1 MGERL
6 DAGVQQPRE
15 QEADSRD
22 REDRED
28 VGDKDGNENGHAL
41 FSLSNQRLLS
51 CYCANKLPGGPA
63 VTWPGATTRSP
74 TAGLLL
80 GLLITCGAVAT
91 YSFYTTRQISG
102 LRELQRDL
110 GDRNRKD
117 SLQLLRIQND
127 LNSLGLAMRDML
139 DAGGPYPLTAW
150 SAQFDRIRV
159 DFSDALKREEDVAVA
174 RRTPEQRQYLGNST
188 AQFWDAVDRMF
199 ALAASGHEDEAR
211 EQIRLSLQARQAA
224 LGTAVARLLVENN
237 ESEEQTAAR
246 VQDIYDR
253 VQRQV
258 YWFLTATLVAIAL
271 TSLSLIRN
279 NRRLFARLESLSTQ
293 RSELVQRLITARES
307 TLHHIARELHDEFG
321 QILTAMGSMLTARAG
336 THAPEGSPL
345 RAELRE
351 INELAQSTLN
361 NVRSLSQALHPSILD
376 EAGLDS
382 TIEWYLPT
390 VEKQM
395 GIAVSYERSGTAAAV
410 NGTASIHVYR
420 VLQEAL
426 NNVARHSGA
435 DRAWVRLRH
444 DAGVLELE
452 VEDHGK
458 GFGTRPEPRTRP
470 RRDARTRGSAWRHD
484 RVSDPRRR
492 WDVGEVAGTFGN
504 FEV

>member
-1 MGERL
+1 
-6 DAGVQQPRE
+6 
-15 QEADSRD
+15 
-22 REDRED
+22 
-28 VGDKDGNENGHAL
+28 
-41 FSLSNQRLLS
+41 
-51 CYCANKLPGGPA
+51 
-63 VTWPGATTRSP
+63 VTRPETTTRNP

-80 GLLITCGAVAT
+80 GLLVTCAAVAA

-110 GDRNRKD
+110 GDRSRRD
-117 SLQLLRIQND
+117 SLQLLRLQNN
-127 LNSLGLAMRDML
+127 LNALGLAMRDML
-139 DAGGPYPLTAW
+139 DVGGPYPLTAW
-150 SAQFDRIRV
+150 SAQFDRLRV
-159 DFSDALKREEDVAVA
+159 DFSDALKREEEVAVA
-174 RRTPEQRQYLGNST
+174 RRTPEQRQYLANAT

-199 ALAASGHEDEAR
+199 ALAASGHEDDAR

-224 LGTAVARLLVENN
+224 LSGTVARLLVENN

-246 VQDIYDR
+246 VEQIYGR

-279 NRRLFARLESLSTQ
+279 NRQLFARLESLSTQ
-293 RSELVQRLITARES
+293 RGELVQKLITARES

-321 QILTAMGSMLTARAG
+321 QILTAMGSMLRRAG

-376 EAGLDS
+376 EMGLDS

-390 VEKQM
+390 VEKQV
-395 GIAVSYERSGTAAAV
+395 GITISYERTGTAAV
-410 NGTASIHVYR
+410 LNGSASIHVYR
-420 VLQEAL
+420 VLQEAV
-426 NNVARHSGA
+426 NNVARHAGA

-444 DAGVLELE
+444 DDRVLELE

-458 GFGTRPEPRTRP
+458 GFGTTES
-470 RRDARTRGSAWRHD
+470 RGLGLVAMRERADLLGGTIEFLTPANGGTLVRLTVPNETLKS
-484 RVSDPRRR
+484 
-492 WDVGEVAGTFGN
+492 EV
-504 FEV
+504 

>member
-1 MGERL
+1 
-6 DAGVQQPRE
+6 
-15 QEADSRD
+15 
-22 REDRED
+22 
-28 VGDKDGNENGHAL
+28 
-41 FSLSNQRLLS
+41 
-51 CYCANKLPGGPA
+51 
-63 VTWPGATTRSP
+63 VTWPDAPTRSP
-74 TAGLLL
+74 TAGLVL
-80 GLLITCGAVAT
+80 GLLITCAAVAT

-102 LRELQRDL
+102 LRDLQRDL

-117 SLQLLRIQND
+117 SLQLLRLQND
-127 LNSLGLAMRDML
+127 LNALGLAMRDMV

-159 DFSDALKREEDVAVA
+159 DLTDALKREEAVAVA
-174 RRTPEQRQYLGNST
+174 RRTPEQRQYLVNAI

-199 ALAASGHEDEAR
+199 ALAASGREADAR

-224 LGTAVARLLVENN
+224 LGGTVARLLVENN

-246 VQDIYDR
+246 VQDIYVQ

-271 TSLSLIRN
+271 TSLSLIRS
-279 NRRLFARLESLSTQ
+279 NRQLFARLESLSTQ
-293 RSELVQRLITARES
+293 RRELVQRLITARES
-307 TLHHIARELHDEFG
+307 TLHHISRELHDEFG
-321 QILTAMGSMLTARAG
+321 QILTAMGSMLRRAG
-336 THAPEGSPL
+336 AHAPEGSPL
-345 RAELRE
+345 RGELRE

-376 EAGLDS
+376 EVGLES

-395 GIAVSYERSGTAAAV
+395 ALSISYERSGTTPAV
-410 NGTASIHVYR
+410 NGTASIHVDR

-426 NNVARHSGA
+426 NNVARHAGA

-444 DAGVLELE
+444 DAGVLQLE

-458 GFGTRPEPRTRP
+458 GFATIERRGLGIVAMRERADLLGGTIEFLTPAE
-470 RRDARTRGSAWRHD
+470 G
-484 RVSDPRRR
+484 
-492 WDVGEVAGTFGN
+492 GTLVRLTVPS
-504 FEV
+504 ERMTSEL

>member
-1 MGERL
+1 MTRPE
-6 DAGVQQPRE
+6 
-15 QEADSRD
+15 
-22 REDRED
+22 
-28 VGDKDGNENGHAL
+28 
-41 FSLSNQRLLS
+41 
-51 CYCANKLPGGPA
+51 
-63 VTWPGATTRSP
+63 TTTRNP
-74 TAGLLL
+74 TSGLLL
-80 GLLITCGAVAT
+80 GLLVTCAAVAA

-110 GDRNRKD
+110 GDRNRRD
-117 SLQLLRIQND
+117 SLQLLRLQNN
-127 LNSLGLAMRDML
+127 LNALGLAMRDML
-139 DAGGPYPLTAW
+139 DVGGPYPLTAW
-150 SAQFDRIRV
+150 SAQFDRLRV
-159 DFSDALKREEDVAVA
+159 DFSDALKREEEVAVA
-174 RRTPEQRQYLGNST
+174 RRTPEQRQYLANAT

-199 ALAASGHEDEAR
+199 ALAASGHEDDAR

-224 LGTAVARLLVENN
+224 LSGTVARLLVENN

-246 VQDIYDR
+246 VEEIYGR

-279 NRRLFARLESLSTQ
+279 NRQLFARLESLSTQ
-293 RSELVQRLITARES
+293 RGELVQKLITVRES

-321 QILTAMGSMLTARAG
+321 QILTAMGSMLRRAG

-376 EAGLDS
+376 EMGLDS

-390 VEKQM
+390 VEKQV
-395 GIAVSYERSGTAAAV
+395 GITISYERTGTAAV
-410 NGTASIHVYR
+410 LNGSASIHVYR
-420 VLQEAL
+420 VLQEAV
-426 NNVARHSGA
+426 NNVARHAGA

-444 DAGVLELE
+444 DDRVLELE

-458 GFGTRPEPRTRP
+458 GFGTTES
-470 RRDARTRGSAWRHD
+470 RGLGLVAMRERADLLGGTIEFLTPANGGTLVRLTVPNETLKS
-484 RVSDPRRR
+484 
-492 WDVGEVAGTFGN
+492 EV
-504 FEV
+504 